1 MLRHQLRHR
10 HDESRKSNSLVKKK
24 NEIKNPLIY
33 LLAGIG
39 IAALLYGGWTLYQRR
54 VAEEQ
59 TRTLLAAPAPSGIP
73 DILNATPG
81 PPPPP

>member
-1 MLRHQLRHR
+1 M
-10 HDESRKSNSLVKKK
+10 KK
-24 NEIKNPLIY
+24 NESKNPLIY

-39 IAALLYGGWTLYQRR
+39 IAALFYYGWTFYYQRTT
-54 VAEEQ
+54 EEQ
-59 TRTLLAAPAPSGIP
+59 AQRLLSAPAPSGMP